1 MTPLLKGTQFLCNET
16 QRLKQ
21 KIDRTS
27 EPDLPA
33 GLGESLGGKGSRME
47 VAAADPRDTAISS
60 RPFSHMDTG
69 WAGTVV
75 GSSLAHQCQ
84 DHSPHPT
91 AVRSQ
96 CCNTSRPHNL
106 LGRITVDRLYK
117 EVGKGVQTSRLKTT
131 ILQPVDPAYPQ
142 LATPCTGTS
151 WPWPCPLACQN
162 KQDTPYP
169 AVSGTPPHPHCTS
182 SGISGPLQPD
192 SRI

>member
-1 MTPLLKGTQFLCNET
+1 M
-16 QRLKQ
+16 
-21 KIDRTS
+21 
-27 EPDLPA
+27 
-33 GLGESLGGKGSRME
+33 
-47 VAAADPRDTAISS
+47 AAADPRDTAISS

-84 DHSPHPT
+84 DLAPPNSCKEPVLRHL
-91 AVRSQ
+91 
-96 CCNTSRPHNL
+96 RPHNL

-117 EVGKGVQTSRLKTT
+117 GRWGRGVPDLRLKTT

-162 KQDTPYP
+162 KLRDTPYP
-169 AVSGTPPHPHCTS
+169 AVSGTPPPPPTDTS
-182 SGISGPLQPD
+182 SGISGPYSLTLGSSFACQ
-192 SRI
+192 